1 MRLNRFIAEAGVA
14 SRRKA
19 DELIKAGEVTVNG
32 APAVIGMEIDP
43 TRDHVKVQG
52 KLIHQEMEK
61 VHILLNK
68 PPGYICTLDDEK
80 NRPLVTELVPEFARL
95 RIYPVGRLDYAS
107 EGLILLTNDGDFA
120 ARVGHPS
127 TGPEKTYK
135 VKVRGVPDEKTL
147 DKLRN
152 GIRIEDYKTR
162 PAKVRL
168 LPSKLNARLEV
179 VIKEGRNRQ
188 IRAMFQAVGHPVV
201 KLSRTKIGPVDDRGL
216 KPGQYRLL
224 TPAEIVTLRSGATHH
239 TRQRPARD
247 PEDPRR
253 PARTGPARKSPSR
266 AATAHRKP
274 ASRRP
279 KRS

>member
-1 MRLNRFIAEAGVA
+1 MRLNRFIADAGVA

-32 APAVIGMEIDP
+32 KPAVIGMEIDP

-52 KLIHQEMEK
+52 KLIHREEEK
-61 VHILLNK
+61 VHILLYK
-68 PPGYICTLDDEK
+68 PAGYICTNDDEK
-80 NRPLVTELVPEFARL
+80 NRPLVTELVPEYKRL

-120 ARVGHPS
+120 ARIGHPS
-127 TGPEKTYK
+127 TGPSKTYF

-147 DKLRN
+147 ERLRT
-152 GIRIEDYKTR
+152 GVHIEDYKTR
-162 PAKVRL
+162 PADVRM

-179 VIKEGRNRQ
+179 VLKEGRNRQ

-201 KLSRTKIGPVDDRGL
+201 KLRRVKIGPLGIKGM

-224 TPAEIVTLRSGATHH
+224 TPAEIVTLRAGDTPH
-239 TRQRPARD
+239 TRPRPTRD
-247 PEDPRR
+247 PADMRR
-253 PARTGPARKSPSR
+253 PARTGPRPKSASR
-266 AATAHRKP
+266 AAAGPKKTAP
-274 ASRRP
+274 RRP